1 MKAKLSTLAVA
12 DWAIEL
18 RPLDMFMI
26 SRYRQAMRVGAVFPP
41 LIIDK
46 KTREII
52 SGNHRYHSALAEF
65 GDDHL
70 IDIDAVTFANRAEQ
84 LKCMADENAKHGMPM
99 DGITRRRVAL
109 AMIDAGITSEEAAKI
124 MNVPVATLNKWGD
137 MTVIVIGKGKKQVS
151 PVKGGIDLE
160 HVKKMTEPQY
170 DTHIEHDKGVEA
182 RHMAQQLTRWLKN
195 DWINWNDERNVE
207 AFDKLADALE
217 KAKVR
222 E

>member
-1 MKAKLSTLAVA
+1 MKAKLSTLVVA

-52 SGNHRYHSALAEF
+52 SGNHRYHSALSEF
-65 GDDHL
+65 GEDHL
-70 IDIDAVTFANRAEQ
+70 IEIETVAFANRAEQ
-84 LKCMADENAKHGMPM
+84 LKCMAEENAKHGMPM

-124 MNVPVATLNKWGD
+124 MNVPVQALNKWGE
-137 MTVIVIGKGKKQVS
+137 MTVVVIGKGKKEIA

-170 DTHIEHDKGVEA
+170 ETHIERDKGVEA

-195 DWINWNDERNVE
+195 GWVNWNDERNVK
-207 AFDKLADALE
+207 AFDDLAEALDG
-217 KAKVR
+217 ARV
-222 E
+222 